1 MNHLN
6 FDYIRSVGRNIR
18 LHGNGFIQIDTGP
31 RQRLHVFGHPD
42 APRQKVPTPIH
53 DHKFSFKS
61 RIYSGALIN
70 AVWHFDARLPHTHFV
85 CGYEPSGKGGEDT
98 RLIETDE
105 RGGLRLAS
113 MMIHTPGDQYR
124 HSHGILHE
132 TFANE
137 PTITVM
143 DKTGFDETHKP
154 RVLCRIGL
162 EPDNYFTRYD
172 LDDDELWR
180 MVADALRWSNAHV

>member
-1 MNHLN
+1 MSLN
-6 FDYIRSVGRNIR
+6 FDYIRAIGSNIR

-53 DHKFSFKS
+53 DHRFAFDS

-85 CGYEPSGKGGEDT
+85 CGYEPSAVGGEDT
-98 RLIETDE
+98 RLIATDE

-113 MMIHTPGDQYR
+113 MMLYQPGQAYR
-124 HSHGILHE
+124 HGEEILHE

-143 DKTGFDETHKP
+143 DKGYSDDTIKP

-172 LDDDELWR
+172 IDDDELWR
-180 MVADALRWSNAHV
+180 MVADAFRWSVRHV

>member
-1 MNHLN
+1 MR
-6 FDYIRSVGRNIR
+6 FEYIRAIGSNIR
-18 LHGNGFIQIDTGP
+18 LHGNGFIQIDTGKD
-31 RQRLHVFGHPD
+31 QRLHVFGHPD

-53 DHKFSFKS
+53 DHRFSFES
-61 RIYSGALIN
+61 EVYCGLLIN
-70 AVWHFDARLPHTHFV
+70 TVWQLDERLPHTHFV

-98 RLIETDE
+98 RLFETDE
-105 RGGLRLAS
+105 RGGLHMRAQF
-113 MMIHTPGDQYR
+113 TVRPGEGYKHR
-124 HSHGILHE
+124 AGVLHE

-143 DKTGFDETHKP
+143 RKTGNLDGHSP

-172 LDDDELWR
+172 IDDDELWR
-180 MVADALRWSNAHV
+180 MVADAFRWIQ

>member
-53 DHKFSFKS
+53 DHKFAFTSK
-61 RIYSGALIN
+61 IYSGLLIN
-70 AVWHFDARLPHTHFV
+70 TVWHFDTRLEHTHYI
-85 CGYEPSGKGGEDT
+85 CGYEPSSVGGEDT

-105 RGGLRLAS
+105 RGGLHLAS
-113 MMIHTPGDQYR
+113 MRAYGPGKEYD
-124 HSHGILHE
+124 HPEGVLHE

-143 DKTGFDETHKP
+143 QKRFVDETHKP